1 MTPRSTPSSRTHHR
15 PALGAPRSA
24 ASWAALWTSLWA
36 ALGVALLS
44 GCADDAAGT
53 DVTQERVLQVGV
65 APVTAVGTYSI
76 DRTYVGQVEAKRRS
90 QVGFDLPGTLVRAL
104 VDEGDR
110 VASGQT
116 LARLDT
122 YRLVARRRELD
133 AALIQAETSRD
144 LALSTLERIRRAAE
158 RNAVSAQDVDE
169 AQQRSAS
176 ADAALER
183 IKAQTE
189 LLDVDLTKSTL
200 RSPYPAIV
208 SARLLDEGQVLA
220 SGTPVF
226 ELVESASPRVRIGVG
241 PDVARGLQSAE
252 DQTLQIGDQTY
263 EGRLL
268 QVLPEQDARTR
279 TVDLLFELDTS
290 LGDLKVGEAATLR
303 SAREVTADG
312 YWLPISALTESL
324 RGLWSCYVAAPL
336 DEPGEASHV
345 LEKRQ
350 LEALE
355 IDSEPR
361 SGEPRAFV
369 RGALE
374 DGELVVTGGLQ
385 RLTNGQRVRI
395 ETQSWNGTSGD
406 ER

>member
-1 MTPRSTPSSRTHHR
+1 MTPRSTSSDRLRVPPSL
-15 PALGAPRSA
+15 ALA
-24 ASWAALWTSLWA
+24 ATL
-36 ALGVALLS
+36 VAIPLLS
-44 GCADDAAGT
+44 GCAEDAAGT
-53 DVTQERVLQVGV
+53 DIPQERVLQVGV
-65 APVTAVGTYSI
+65 APVNAVQSYSI
-76 DRTYVGQVEAKRRS
+76 ERSYVGQVEAKRRS

-110 VASGQT
+110 VESGQT

-122 YRLVARRRELD
+122 SRLAARRRELD
-133 AALIQAETSRD
+133 AALIQAETTRD

-169 AQQRSAS
+169 AQQRAAS
-176 ADAALER
+176 AAAALQR
-183 IKAQTE
+183 TQAQIE
-189 LLDVDLTKSTL
+189 LLEVDLAKSTL
-200 RSPYPAIV
+200 RAPYAAIV
-208 SARLLDEGQVLA
+208 SSRLLDEGQVLA
-220 SGTPVF
+220 AGTPVF

-241 PDVARGLQSAE
+241 PEVARGLQSTTRH
-252 DQTLQIGDQTY
+252 TLQIGDETFD
-263 EGRLL
+263 GRLL

-312 YWLPISALTESL
+312 YWLPLSALTESL
-324 RGLWSCYVAAPL
+324 RGLWSCYVATPL
-336 DEPGEASHV
+336 DDAGEASHA

-355 IDSEPR
+355 IDSEPT

-395 ETQSWNGTSGD
+395 ETQSWSAAADGD
-406 ER
+406 AR